1 MSELK
6 ELLQDFGPLAGYV
19 EKNCRQRA
27 ALLALVK
34 ILLTEERDDL
44 TIRNVKISICNF
56 FSRMIDED
64 NMVRDETEK
73 DVMES
78 VLDFAKQEEL
88 LEQFQ

>member
-6 ELLQDFGPLAGYV
+6 ELLQDFGPLAEYV

-27 ALLALVK
+27 ALLALIKILLIEEKEDLTIHNVK
-34 ILLTEERDDL
+34 IL
-44 TIRNVKISICNF
+44 ICNF
-56 FSRMIDED
+56 FSRLIDED

-73 DVMES
+73 DVMEA
-78 VLDFAKQEEL
+78 VIDFAKQEEL